1 MDIRSKVS
9 IQQIL
14 QNEYYNQ
21 PNKTYVLGTHVGY
34 SYYMNEYSYTQPEY
48 NFTHKTQDKDS
59 HRYLLDRLE
68 EEGVF
73 GSLPVGYH
81 SVLDAD
87 NSFTSR
93 YRDNTHQLS
102 VRISHWTKR
111 FSFIVTPQVYIFDQ
125 SLDYRRG
132 GKHHCVN
139 RNTASFALASW
150 TEMVYSFA
158 FKDDPFMGAQSTQNI
173 KLSYLITPRT
183 PDLAY
188 LVPIKN
194 AVAPLNIYEGV
205 EKLAANTACES

>member
-1 MDIRSKVS
+1 M
-9 IQQIL
+9 
-14 QNEYYNQ
+14 
-21 PNKTYVLGTHVGY
+21 LGTHVGY
-34 SYYMNEYSYTQPEY
+34 SYYMNEYSYIQPEY

>member
-1 MDIRSKVS
+1 MRSKVS

-34 SYYMNEYSYTQPEY
+34 SYYMNEYSYIQPEY

-93 YRDNTHQLS
+93 YRDNTLFFYSNSTSLYFRS
-102 VRISHWTKR
+102 VIGLPTWRQASLCEPQHGFVR
-111 FSFIVTPQVYIFDQ
+111 F
-125 SLDYRRG
+125 G
-132 GKHHCVN
+132 
-139 RNTASFALASW
+139 
-150 TEMVYSFA
+150 
-158 FKDDPFMGAQSTQNI
+158 FMD
-173 KLSYLITPRT
+173 R
-183 PDLAY
+183 D
-188 LVPIKN
+188 
-194 AVAPLNIYEGV
+194 GV
-205 EKLAANTACES
+205 